1 MAKEMTIEAGQ
12 KMKRAYVG
20 MEFLLWG
27 WPSVP
32 HHVGNEYKSE
42 QLAV

>member
-32 HHVGNEYKSE
+32 HHEYKSE